1 MLFENIDMLNHRD
14 QIIVV
19 YSQAVKIQAVHLFQ
33 VKVGDWK

>member
-19 YSQAVKIQAVHLFQ
+19 YPQAVKVHSIY
-33 VKVGDWK
+33 